1 MRKLFFSTL
10 SSSQRLLMPPPI
22 KIKDTY
28 DDQRVT
34 ESLRS
39 YPTLYWTSMGKGT
52 LAFVRKI

>member
-10 SSSQRLLMPPPI
+10 SSSQRLFMPPPI

-34 ESLRS
+34 ESLIHIPP
-39 YPTLYWTSMGKGT
+39 YIGPVWVKGR
-52 LAFVRKI
+52 LHS